1 MACPHATGAAAYI
14 KTFHPEWSPAAIKST
29 LMTTASEMKIGD
41 LFAEWGS
48 GAGQID
54 PTKALDPG
62 LIYDLSE
69 IDYIRFLCKASYS
82 GTILSIVTGD
92 QNTNCSSISPFGG
105 HDALNYPSMNVQVEN
120 PHSSTTA
127 AFIRTVTNVGPEKST
142 YKAVVKAPMDVKATV
157 TPDTLVFN
165 KVNEKKFFKVK
176 VQGPPMEDTLVLS
189 ASLEWIDSNNHKVKS
204 PIVISNMVLP
214 IGI

>member
-1 MACPHATGAAAYI
+1 MASKEFFKENSLLI
-14 KTFHPEWSPAAIKST
+14 ILSLLVS
-29 LMTTASEMKIGD
+29 ASEIKIGD

-157 TPDTLVFN
+157 TPDTMVFN

>member
-1 MACPHATGAAAYI
+1 
-14 KTFHPEWSPAAIKST
+14 
-29 LMTTASEMKIGD
+29 
-41 LFAEWGS
+41 
-48 GAGQID
+48 
-54 PTKALDPG
+54 
-62 LIYDLSE
+62 
-69 IDYIRFLCKASYS
+69 
-82 GTILSIVTGD
+82 
-92 QNTNCSSISPFGG
+92 
-105 HDALNYPSMNVQVEN
+105 MNVQVEN

>member
-1 MACPHATGAAAYI
+1 
-14 KTFHPEWSPAAIKST
+14 
-29 LMTTASEMKIGD
+29 
-41 LFAEWGS
+41 
-48 GAGQID
+48 
-54 PTKALDPG
+54 
-62 LIYDLSE
+62 
-69 IDYIRFLCKASYS
+69 
-82 GTILSIVTGD
+82 
-92 QNTNCSSISPFGG
+92 
-105 HDALNYPSMNVQVEN
+105 MNVQVEN

-142 YKAVVKAPMDVKATV
+142 CKAVVKAPKDVKVTV

-165 KVNEKKFFKVK
+165 K

>member
-1 MACPHATGAAAYI
+1 MASKEFFKENSLLI
-14 KTFHPEWSPAAIKST
+14 ILSLLVS
-29 LMTTASEMKIGD
+29 ASEMKIGD

-82 GTILSIVTGD
+82 RTILSIATGD

-105 HDALNYPSMNVQVEN
+105 HDALNYPSMNVQVED

-142 YKAVVKAPMDVKATV
+142 YKAVVKAPKDVKVTV